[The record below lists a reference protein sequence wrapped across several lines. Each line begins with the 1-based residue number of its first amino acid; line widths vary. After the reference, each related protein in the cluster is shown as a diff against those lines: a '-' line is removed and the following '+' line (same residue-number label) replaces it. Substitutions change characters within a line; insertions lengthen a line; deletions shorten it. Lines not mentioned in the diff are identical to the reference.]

1 MSTVLPQN
9 GPGMTRGRL
18 MDDNIRGGSQTG
30 MKAAGLGRTHSVFC
44 AGGGALSH
52 HYHKPSQ
59 DLLLH
64 TKAVMQQQ
72 QQHRAASKK
81 NSKE

>member
-1 MSTVLPQN
+1 
-9 GPGMTRGRL
+9 

-30 MKAAGLGRTHSVFC
+30 MKAAGLGSTHCVFC
-44 AGGGALSH
+44 AGEGDLSYY
-52 HYHKPSQ
+52 YHKPSQ

-64 TKAVMQQQ
+64 TKAMMQQQ
-72 QQHRAASKK
+72 QHCAASNR